1 MPLTRALDRVWDEA
15 EPLPRNPGSDPETM
29 AYQDLFWRSADGLR
43 LHARDYA
50 GAPGGALPVICI
62 PGLTRNSSDFDD
74 LAQWISAAGRRVLAL
89 DLRGRAGSEYGE
101 RSRYRPPVYADDVL
115 ALMCEQSI
123 PRAVFIGTSLGVLV
137 TITVA
142 SKRRDAVAA
151 AVLNDAGPEI
161 SDEALRRIAAY
172 AGKPLSP
179 MGRADAAAYVQRIA
193 QSVYPRYGQAE
204 WEAMVERTFRMLPD
218 GRWVL
223 DYDPAIV
230 RTINPWMLRLLRPLI
245 WRAYRK
251 LARAC
256 QTLLVR
262 GETSDIL
269 GRDLAMRMVAAAP
282 GTLLAEVPEV
292 GHAPSLSE
300 PEARAAIA
308 DFLAR
313 VE

>member
-1 MPLTRALDRVWDEA
+1 
-15 EPLPRNPGSDPETM
+15 M
-29 AYQDLFWRSADGLR
+29 AYQDLYWRSSEGLR

-50 GAPGGALPVICI
+50 AAGVGAAKLPVLCV
-62 PGLTRNSSDFDD
+62 PGLTRNSADFGE
-74 LAQWISAAGRRVLAL
+74 LAERISAQGRRVLAL
-89 DLRGRAGSEYGE
+89 DLRGRAGSEYGK

-115 ALMCEQSI
+115 ALMRQQAI

-137 TITVA
+137 TMTVA

-151 AVLNDAGPEI
+151 AVLNDAGPEV
-161 SDEALRRIAAY
+161 SDQALARIAAY
-172 AGKPLSP
+172 AGKPLAP
-179 MGRADAAAYVQRIA
+179 MSRAEAAAYIQRIA
-193 QSVYPRYGQAE
+193 QAVYPRYGLAD

-230 RTINPWMLRLLRPLI
+230 RTINPWVLRLLRPLL
-245 WRAYRK
+245 WRSYRK
-251 LARAC
+251 LARGC
-256 QTLLVR
+256 PTLLVR

-269 GRDLAMRMVAAAP
+269 GRDLAQRMVAAAP
-282 GTLLAEVPEV
+282 GTRLVEVPEV

-308 DFLAR
+308 DFLDG

>member
-1 MPLTRALDRVWDEA
+1 
-15 EPLPRNPGSDPETM
+15 M
-29 AYQDLFWRSADGLR
+29 AYQDLYWRSSEGLR

-50 GAPGGALPVICI
+50 AASAGAGAARLPVICV
-62 PGLTRNSSDFDD
+62 PGLTRNSADFGE
-74 LAQWISAAGRRVLAL
+74 LAQWTSAQGRRVLAL
-89 DLRGRAGSEYGE
+89 DLRGRAGSEYGK

-115 ALMCEQSI
+115 ALMRQQAI

-137 TITVA
+137 TMTVA

-151 AVLNDAGPEI
+151 AVLNDAGPEV
-161 SDEALRRIAAY
+161 SDQALQRIAAY
-172 AGKPLSP
+172 AGKPLAP
-179 MGRADAAAYVQRIA
+179 MGRAEAVAYIQRIA
-193 QSVYPRYGQAE
+193 QAVYPRYDLAD

-230 RTINPWMLRLLRPLI
+230 RTINPWMLRLLRPLL
-245 WRAYRK
+245 WRSYRR
-251 LARAC
+251 LARGC
-256 QTLLVR
+256 PTLLVR

-269 GRDLAMRMVAAAP
+269 GQDLALRMLAAAP
-282 GTLLAEVPEV
+282 GTHLAEVPEV

-308 DFLAR
+308 DFLAQ

>member
-1 MPLTRALDRVWDEA
+1 
-15 EPLPRNPGSDPETM
+15 M
-29 AYQDLFWRSADGLR
+29 AYQDLYWRSSEGLR

-50 GAPGGALPVICI
+50 AAGAGAAKLPVICV
-62 PGLTRNSSDFDD
+62 PGLTRNSADFGE
-74 LAQWISAAGRRVLAL
+74 LAQWISTQGRRVLAL
-89 DLRGRAGSEYGE
+89 DLRGRAGSEYGK

-115 ALMCEQSI
+115 ALMRQQAI

-137 TITVA
+137 TMTVA

-151 AVLNDAGPEI
+151 AVLNDAGPEV
-161 SDEALRRIAAY
+161 SDQALARIAAY
-172 AGKPLSP
+172 AGKPLTP
-179 MGRADAAAYVQRIA
+179 MSRADAAAYIQRIA
-193 QSVYPRYGQAE
+193 QTVYPRYGVAD

-230 RTINPWMLRLLRPLI
+230 RTINPWMLRLLRPLL
-245 WRAYRK
+245 WRSYRK
-251 LARAC
+251 LARGC
-256 QTLLVR
+256 PTLLLR

-269 GRDLAMRMVAAAP
+269 GRELALRMVAAAP
-282 GTLLAEVPEV
+282 GTHLAEVPEV

-300 PEARAAIA
+300 PEARTAIA